1 MEISGERISLHLCI
15 IITMNMVAKQ
25 RYKTLTYKVIHK
37 TINSIDWNTLI
48 KEYLAVQEI
57 ITIYEDSNRT

>member
-1 MEISGERISLHLCI
+1 
-15 IITMNMVAKQ
+15 MNMVAKQ